1 MKALIKRINL
11 HNIIKKYENHSSI
24 IKIKSIMFV
33 KSHLNSNN
41 TLTSGRQV
49 TSNEVNLTIH

>member
-33 KSHLNSNN
+33 KSHLN